1 MSNKLVNVSLLKTSS
16 AFGKSLE
23 IFSTAE
29 LLLLETIIPNFFNSS
44 GIL

>member
-16 AFGKSLE
+16 ALGKSLD

-29 LLLLETIIPNFFNSS
+29 LLLLETIIPNFFNSF